1 MRYLIDTNVLSELR
15 RPERSDPRVRTW
27 AAGVTPNQCA
37 ISVITVFE
45 IERGIAQVERRDTEQ
60 ARVLR
65 RWFEGEVIERFRD
78 RVLGIDGAVVL
89 RAARLHVPDPRPE
102 RDTFIAA
109 TALVHG
115 LTIVTRNAGDF
126 LSIGA
131 PVLNPWI
138 SDRPA

>member
-15 RPERSDPRVRTW
+15 RPERADPRARAW
-27 AAGVTPNQCA
+27 AAGVTPSQCA

-65 RWFEGEVIERFRD
+65 RWFEGEVVERFRD
-78 RVLGIDGAVVL
+78 RVLGIDGAVAL

-109 TALVHG
+109 TAFVHG

-126 LSIGA
+126 LATGA
-131 PVLNPWI
+131 SVLNPWTGDV
-138 SDRPA
+138 ST